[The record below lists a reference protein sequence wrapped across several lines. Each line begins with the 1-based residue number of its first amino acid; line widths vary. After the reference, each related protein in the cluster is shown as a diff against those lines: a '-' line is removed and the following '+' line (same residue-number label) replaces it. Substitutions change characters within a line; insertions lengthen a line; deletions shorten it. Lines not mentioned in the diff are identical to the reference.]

1 MADDVVLTFEQPAP
15 DEITVTFESSLADVT
30 AAVGVTSDT
39 VTVGP
44 SVPRGLSVAVEPAL
58 SGDEPLDEHASF
70 DAEYAGPAD
79 EAASA
84 EHAALD
90 ESEDEVSLIG
100 ETSVAGE
107 MSLVGD
113 ESLSGGGPVVE
124 VDEFAFDELP
134 ALDEVGQA
142 DQQPA
147 AGEQT
152 GVKKFA
158 GTDEPPSPGEESD
171 E

>member
-1 MADDVVLTFEQPAP
+1 VSTGNFEPAMADDVVLTFEQPAS
-15 DEITVTFESSLADVT
+15 DEITVTFEPSS
-30 AAVGVTSDT
+30 
-39 VTVGP
+39 
-44 SVPRGLSVAVEPAL
+44 
-58 SGDEPLDEHASF
+58 EPLDEQASF
-70 DAEYAGPAD
+70 DAEYAGPAG

-84 EHAALD
+84 EHAAQD

-107 MSLVGD
+107 VSLVGD
-113 ESLSGGGPVVE
+113 ESLGGGGPVVE

>member
-1 MADDVVLTFEQPAP
+1 
-15 DEITVTFESSLADVT
+15 
-30 AAVGVTSDT
+30 
-39 VTVGP
+39 
-44 SVPRGLSVAVEPAL
+44 
-58 SGDEPLDEHASF
+58 
-70 DAEYAGPAD
+70 
-79 EAASA
+79 
-84 EHAALD
+84 
-90 ESEDEVSLIG
+90 
-100 ETSVAGE
+100 
-107 MSLVGD
+107 
-113 ESLSGGGPVVE
+113 VVE